1 MATLRGQYNLNDR
14 AGDTVV
20 LSDVTGTNGTL
31 MGGKNTEDV
40 SIVGL
45 VDRGFYFDG
54 TNDYIQCDFRTATL
68 NSGGI
73 SVFFRLASTTVAA
86 DMYICGREAGGAPDA
101 ANDNLGIYIR
111 ASDNKVV
118 GYQYYLGMRDAIS
131 DNGISDTNW
140 HHVYFEWGSG
150 TATNRMWL
158 DGVLQVDTGNG
169 AELGNSTARFGIGSS
184 NGDSAAGLFKGRIE
198 SLRIYYTKLKW
209 GEIGEIYNYGA
220 GYNGEISAK
229 SVTYY
234 TSTIGAAQGT
244 GYAKS
249 NPLITSAGSISVRS
263 SDSNRIMIAIVSAYS
278 KWGISS
284 VNFDSVYYTSDSEGT
299 IYLDKVYEYT
309 LPKRDLSDPIYQ
321 YVNPNDNHWKF
332 AIYVKVAPPKAS
344 TKKAYCK
351 VLGLVEQ
358 ATLSIFSLYNAY
370 QGDYT
375 YLRNLFVKS
384 AYHYDLESPA
394 SISCNYTNSVYGS
407 MAILCVY
414 NHTRPYTVNY
424 PDWDTSPQAV
434 LIGSGNWY
442 SRVDGTGSTVSDS
455 GGVHYSYYS
464 PTATRNN
471 RLVFNDDDDPGRLID
486 WYITAIDIRPSN
498 YRPPLSGE
506 DEMNEA
512 YMMEFGQEYIRF
524 FRNSGSLVSSDV
536 DITGATKADPCV
548 ITCNTASLSN
558 GNAIDI
564 SGVEGMTELNGRRF
578 LVANKTSTT
587 VELQDEDGVNINSTG
602 YTTYTASGVFNKIY
616 EVVTP
621 YDAEDVD
628 RLKYSQQADIM
639 YFCHPNYPVM
649 KLSRYANTTWTFNE
663 IEFDTFSWPPFLP
676 INVEATTL
684 ACAATTG
691 TGKALVA
698 SAPLFSEKHVGAY
711 FKLDHGESS
720 GYVQI
725 TAVTDSELATCT
737 IISELGSTDATDDWY
752 EGAWSDYQGY
762 PADCKFY
769 EQRLYF
775 VSTRKKPLTVWG
787 SEPESY
793 ENFKMG
799 STDDDAI
806 MYTLG
811 SNQVDKI
818 VWAYPADGMVLGTAG
833 GPFTMTSGSSAE
845 PISATNVSVKQQNEN
860 GVLSVSPVRIGPF
873 VYYVEKS
880 GRMIGQFS
888 YSLDYDNFETINIT
902 YLNDHILGDIVVDMA
917 VQKYPFNILWA
928 VRSDGQIATMTREI
942 QNNIKGWTRQKYTGN
957 IENVAVIPYGREDQV
972 WVINNLNDKR
982 YVNFYETHEFS
993 RQDDAFFIENG
1004 LTYNGEP
1011 VSTVSGLDHL
1021 EGEEVQILID
1031 GAVHPN
1037 RTVTDG
1043 SISLEWDG
1051 ATIHVGLGY
1060 KSTVKTMDLDA
1071 GEGMSQGEVTHISK
1085 VIVRFLESLGCKVG
1099 DGVTQDVIPFK
1110 NWGDP
1115 FNTPLAL
1122 FTGDKEVMFPSGHVK
1137 NKHIVVEQDQ
1147 PLPLQLLGLFP
1158 RMTIS
1163 S

>member
-1 MATLRGQYNLNDR
+1 MATLVGQYNLNDN
-14 AGDTVV
+14 AADDVV
-20 LSDVTGTNGTL
+20 VSNITGTNGKL
-31 MGGKNTEDV
+31 IGGKTTAQV
-40 SIVGL
+40 SAVGL
-45 VDRGFYFDG
+45 IDRGFYFDG
-54 TNDYIQCDFRTATL
+54 INDYIQCGFKTTYL
-68 NSGGI
+68 VQGGI
-73 SVFFRLASTTVAA
+73 SVFFRLDSTTIAN
-86 DMYICGREAGGAPDA
+86 DMYICGREYGGAPNG
-101 ANDNLGIYIR
+101 ANNNLGIYIR
-111 ASDNKVV
+111 AADNKIV
-118 GYQYYLGMRDAIS
+118 GYQTVPTKSVRDAVS
-131 DNGISDTNW
+131 DNAVSDTKW
-140 HHVYFEWGSG
+140 HHVYFSWGSG
-150 TATNRMWL
+150 TGNVRL
-158 DGVLQVDTGNG
+158 FVDGVLQVDVANG
-169 AELGNSTARFGIGSS
+169 ADLGNSSASFGIGSS
-184 NGDSAAGLFKGRIE
+184 NGDGASGLFKGKIE
-198 SLRIYYTKLKW
+198 SLRIYYTRLTW

-220 GYNGEISAK
+220 GYEGDISAK
-229 SVTYY
+229 TVSYLNLA
-234 TSTIGAAQGT
+234 GASKTTNVVETDKLLSGT
-244 GYAKS
+244 MFTVNKT
-249 NPLITSAGSISVRS
+249 L
-263 SDSNRIMIAIVSAYS
+263 SNRLVVAMGFLYN
-278 KWGISS
+278 KFGISS
-284 VNFDSVYYTSDSEGT
+284 TSYSSVYYVSDTGEN
-299 IYLDKVYEYT
+299 IYLDLLYEHT
-309 LPKRDLSDPIYQ
+309 FPRRDLTDPIYQ
-321 YVNPNDNHWKF
+321 YVNPDDNHCKM
-332 AIYVKVAPPKAS
+332 AIFIKVAPPAAS
-344 TKKAYCK
+344 SKQIYAQISGPTEGA
-351 VLGLVEQ
+351 
-358 ATLSIFSLYNAY
+358 SIGFYSLYNAY
-370 QGDYT
+370 QGDYS
-375 YLRNLFVKS
+375 YLKDLIIKS
-384 AYHYDLESPA
+384 VYQYDLEIPN
-394 SISCNYTNSVYGS
+394 SISCNQTSSVYGS
-407 MAILCVY
+407 MALAITSAT
-414 NHTRPYTVNY
+414 TRPYTVNY
-424 PDWDTSPQAV
+424 STTTNYPQLV
-434 LIGSGNWY
+434 VRGNGNWF
-442 SRVDGTGSTVSDS
+442 SRVSTGLSSVDFGGT
-455 GGVHYSYYS
+455 YYYYTA

-471 RLVFNDDDDPGRLID
+471 LLVFNNTDNPGRLVD
-486 WYITAIDIRPSN
+486 WNILTLDIRPAG
-498 YRPPLSGE
+498 YRPPLLGE

-524 FRNSGSLVSSDV
+524 FKNSGSVVGPDV
-536 DITGATKADPCV
+536 DITGATKANPCV
-548 ITCNTASLSN
+548 LTCNTASLTN
-558 GNAIDI
+558 GDAIDV

-587 VELQDEDGVNINSTG
+587 IEITDEDGVNINSTG
-602 YTTYTASGVFNKIY
+602 YTTYSASGVFNRVY

-639 YFCHPNYPVM
+639 YFCHPKYPPM
-649 KLSRYANTTWTFNE
+649 KLSRYANTTWTFKE
-663 IEFDTFSWPPFLP
+663 IEFDTFSWPPFLS
-676 INVEATTL
+676 INSSSTTL

-691 TGKALVA
+691 TGKALIA

-711 FKLDHGESS
+711 FRLDHGENS

-725 TAVTDSELATCT
+725 TAVTDSETAVCT
-737 IISELGSTDATDDWY
+737 VISTLGSTDATEDWY
-752 EGAWSDYQGY
+752 EGAWSEYQGY

-799 STDDDAI
+799 STDDEAI

-972 WVINNLNDKR
+972 WVINNLSDKR

-993 RQDDAFFIENG
+993 RQDDAFFVENG

-1011 VSTVSGLDHL
+1011 VSAVSGLEHL

-1031 GAVHPN
+1031 GAVHPD
-1037 RTVTDG
+1037 RTVEDG
-1043 SISLEWDG
+1043 AVSLEWEG

-1071 GEGMSQGEVTHISK
+1071 GEGTSQGEVTHISK
-1085 VIVRFLESLGCKVG
+1085 VMVRFLESLGCKVG

-1147 PLPLQLLGLFP
+1147 PLPLQILGLFP